1 MRIPVKCKPLK
12 AACPK
17 SDVTLPA
24 LQGGAI
30 VCDRNTGEVE
40 LHVTDRYIA
49 ACIPVGGADELPEGV
64 DTQLVSAEAVAAWT
78 RSKGDAHITDDG
90 CFHVGSAVFEPP
102 TVPGGKY
109 PNLAGLWPAAPARAF
124 KVAFSAKK
132 LAALADALGGEEVTV
147 TFNVDRPLGSIVVK
161 GKEGDGLLM
170 PIRVNDTDLGFTV
183 KESE

>member
-1 MRIPVKCKPLK
+1 MRIPVKCKPSK
-12 AACPK
+12 ATAPGREV
-17 SDVTLPA
+17 SLPV

-30 VCDRNTGEVE
+30 VRNGDTAE

-49 ACIPVGGADELPEGV
+49 ARIPVGEAAELGGK
-64 DTQLVSAEAVAAWT
+64 DHQLVSADALAAWQ
-78 RSKGDAHITDDG
+78 RSKGTAVIDEDGQFHIDG
-90 CFHVGSAVFEPP
+90 IRFDPP
-102 TVPGGKY
+102 TVPDDKY
-109 PNLAGLWPAAPARAF
+109 PNLAGLWPTEPARAF